1 MYGGGVPLRSG
12 PSLGARRRLFSR
24 SGISFAS
31 FLDDVSWVF
40 VHPQPRKFCV
50 PEPIS
55 WRPLQKINLCNRLG
69 SQPNALRHFLRRE
82 FVGPSRFVRVRLVCE
97 GQRWRTKSTFFLI
110 DLSRRCRTD

>member
-1 MYGGGVPLRSG
+1 MIRRPPRSTLFPYTTLFRSSSLNLPRRYGGGVPLRSG

-31 FLDDVSWVF
+31 FLYDVSWVF
-40 VHPQPRKFCV
+40 VLPQPRKFCV

-55 WRPLQKINLCNRLG
+55 SRPLQKINLFNRLG

-82 FVGPSRFVRVRLVCE
+82 F
-97 GQRWRTKSTFFLI
+97 
-110 DLSRRCRTD
+110 